1 MSRDLVPGTGR
12 STTSRCELGFN
23 TCSGQI
29 GWQPVPTGWRS
40 GLGKT
45 C

>member
-12 STTSRCELGFN
+12 STTSRCDLCFN